1 MFYALREVRAAYRR
15 APVLTVLSAAMIAL
29 SLFIV
34 GLFGMA
40 THNIRRVL
48 EQIESR
54 VEIVAYLKDDT
65 PGDEL
70 EAALAEVRGSSEVLE
85 AIYVSRDEALQAAR
99 ERLPEFR
106 AIFADLDVN
115 PLPASIEVRL
125 RPGQRTPDVVEAVA
139 ARMGRYPFVEETS
152 YGRDWVE
159 QIYLLRRIAGA
170 AALVVGGAF
179 AAVAALIIGTA
190 VRMAIYARREEIEIM
205 RLVGATDG
213 FIQRPFLLE
222 GLLTGL
228 LGGGLA
234 LSLTYTT
241 FKVLSRTVFRLAWL
255 PQHWVLA
262 GIAVGGVLGL
272 LASAAAVK
280 RHLRSL

>member
-48 EQIESR
+48 DQIESR

-65 PGDEL
+65 PRDEL
-70 EAALAEVRGSSEVLE
+70 EAALTEVRGAPEVLE

-115 PLPASIEVRL
+115 PLPASIELRL
-125 RPGQRTPDVVEAVA
+125 RPGHRTPDVVEAVA
-139 ARMGRYPFVEETS
+139 SRMGRYAFVEETS

-159 QIYLLRRIAGA
+159 QIYLLRRVAGA

-234 LSLTYTT
+234 LSLTYAT

-262 GIAVGGVLGL
+262 GIATGGVLGL

-280 RHLRSL
+280 RHLRAL